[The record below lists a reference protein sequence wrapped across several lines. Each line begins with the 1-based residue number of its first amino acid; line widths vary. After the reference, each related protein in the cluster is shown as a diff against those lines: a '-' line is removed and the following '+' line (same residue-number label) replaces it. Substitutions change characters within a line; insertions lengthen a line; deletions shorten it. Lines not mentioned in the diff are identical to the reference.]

1 MDKNTFGKGK
11 LFEDFSNIMDNYNK
25 NKLTHTK
32 NNKYIKKIN
41 SFQKNISIIKKLN
54 EVKIKKYLALL
65 LYKDSLFLENSKEA
79 TYSNNVLHAIY
90 YNFLKNKQNA

>member
-11 LFEDFSNIMDNYNK
+11 LFEDFSNIMDTYNK

-32 NNKYIKKIN
+32 NNKYVKKV
-41 SFQKNISIIKKLN
+41 STFQKNISTIKKLD
-54 EVKIKKYLALL
+54 EIKIKKYLALL
-65 LYKDSLFLENSKEA
+65 VYKDSLFLKNSKEA

-90 YNFLKNKQNA
+90 YNFLKNI